1 MLDTGFMD
9 LNPNVVKTPAYCV
22 RLQSLDKNI
31 TTLAANFFTSQ
42 AAVRYKNGELFFYYA
57 LYHNLV
63 NTI

>member
-31 TTLAANFFTSQ
+31 TTLAAN
-42 AAVRYKNGELFFYYA
+42 LFICA
-57 LYHNLV
+57 GGR
-63 NTI
+63 TIQKW